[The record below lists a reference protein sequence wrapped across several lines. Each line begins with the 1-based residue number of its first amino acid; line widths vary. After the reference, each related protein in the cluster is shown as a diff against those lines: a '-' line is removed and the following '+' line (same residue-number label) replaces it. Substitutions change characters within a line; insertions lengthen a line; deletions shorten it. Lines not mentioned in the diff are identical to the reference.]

1 MQFKTLGQTDF
12 ENIVEAFNDA
22 FADYEIQLQRT
33 KEELLQKIRVE
44 DIDLSL
50 SAGAFDGDT
59 LVGFIFF
66 GIDDHV
72 NGIKTAWDGGTGV
85 IPAYRGHKLTQRMF
99 EFIQPALKQA
109 GVKKILLE
117 VLENNTGAYK
127 IYESLG
133 FRETRKLNAYKGI
146 LNGLSSVKYNVEIL
160 HPFDIDVLLNFGDFQ
175 PPWQQMNKR
184 VNNWGDVI
192 SSIGIKHNNDI
203 VAYARYNTTT
213 KRVLQFAVSGKYR
226 RKGMAT
232 ALFHH
237 IAGDNSTPV
246 TVINVDN
253 GSSETN
259 AFLKTIGLNYF
270 ISQYEMEMIL

>member
-117 VLENNTGAYK
+117 VLENNTVAIPFLRY
-127 IYESLG
+127 
-133 FRETRKLNAYKGI
+133 FPETANCNTRL
-146 LNGLSSVKYNVEIL
+146 VV
-160 HPFDIDVLLNFGDFQ
+160 VL
-175 PPWQQMNKR
+175 
-184 VNNWGDVI
+184 
-192 SSIGIKHNNDI
+192 
-203 VAYARYNTTT
+203 
-213 KRVLQFAVSGKYR
+213 YR
-226 RKGMAT
+226 A
-232 ALFHH
+232 
-237 IAGDNSTPV
+237 
-246 TVINVDN
+246 
-253 GSSETN
+253 
-259 AFLKTIGLNYF
+259 
-270 ISQYEMEMIL
+270 